1 MAKSPRVSTR
11 GAGDPKGINPR
22 GRIATDWFVAPLSAR
37 ARQLTPQAAE
47 RMVEAASE
55 KPVRRTPRRAAAATA
70 VAAVSLAIF
79 GTGLAFAQS
88 GGVGAPGGTAAPS
101 APAGSMVFPVAGAHT
116 FGQGVGA
123 ARSGGRRHQG
133 QDIMAA
139 CGTPLVAVS
148 RAKVKFVSFQS
159 LAGNYV
165 VIRNKK
171 LHQDYMYAHLAT
183 RASVAKGQVVQPGQQ
198 IGIVGQT
205 GDATA
210 CHLHFELWLG
220 KWYRGGHPVNP
231 MPYLQTYAGY

>member
-1 MAKSPRVSTR
+1 MSNDKRVVRKPQSV
-11 GAGDPKGINPR
+11 
-22 GRIATDWFVAPLSAR
+22 VAL
-37 ARQLTPQAAE
+37 L
-47 RMVEAASE
+47 
-55 KPVRRTPRRAAAATA
+55 AAATMTA
-70 VAAVSLAIF
+70 TVVLGSQ
-79 GTGLAFAQS
+79 LAFAQS
-88 GGVGAPGGTAAPS
+88 GGVGSPGSTTTPTTPTAPTGA
-101 APAGSMVFPVAGAHT
+101 MIFPVAGPHT
-116 FGQGVGA
+116 LGDGFGA
-123 ARSGGRRHQG
+123 ARSGHTHQG

-171 LHQDYMYAHLAT
+171 VHQDYMYAHLAA
-183 RASVAKGQVVQPGQQ
+183 RASVTKGTVVQPGQQ

-231 MPYLQTYAGY
+231 LPYLQTYQGYKS

>member
-1 MAKSPRVSTR
+1 VSNDKQVSP
-11 GAGDPKGINPR
+11 K
-22 GRIATDWFVAPLSAR
+22 
-37 ARQLTPQAAE
+37 
-47 RMVEAASE
+47 
-55 KPVRRTPRRAAAATA
+55 PRRVALVAAAALALSVVGTQTA
-70 VAAVSLAIF
+70 L
-79 GTGLAFAQS
+79 AQS
-88 GGVGAPGGTAAPS
+88 GGVGTPGGTTTDPSTTTPAAP
-101 APAGSMVFPVAGAHT
+101 GSMIFPVAGAHT
-116 FGQGVGA
+116 FGDGFGA
-123 ARSGGRRHQG
+123 ARKGHTHQG

-183 RASVAKGQVVQPGQQ
+183 PASVAKGTVVQPGQQ

-220 KWYRGGHPVNP
+220 KWYRGGHPVDP
-231 MPYLQTYAGY
+231 MPYLQTYQGYKA

>member
-1 MAKSPRVSTR
+1 MS
-11 GAGDPKGINPR
+11 
-22 GRIATDWFVAPLSAR
+22 
-37 ARQLTPQAAE
+37 
-47 RMVEAASE
+47 EAASD
-55 KPVRRTPRRAAAATA
+55 KPLSRTHRRGAALVAALAIASAAIGTQAASAQTGGAAAPGSTTTTIPTPTSGTTA
-70 VAAVSLAIF
+70 
-79 GTGLAFAQS
+79 Q
-88 GGVGAPGGTAAPS
+88 
-101 APAGSMVFPVAGAHT
+101 VFPVAGSHT
-116 FGQGVGA
+116 LGQGFGA
-123 ARSGGRRHQG
+123 ARRGHSHKG

-148 RAKVKFVSFQS
+148 RAKVKRVRKQK

-183 RASVAKGQVVQPGQQ
+183 RASVRKGQVVQAGQQ
-198 IGIVGQT
+198 IGIVGRT

-231 MPYLQTYAGY
+231 LPYLETYQGF

>member
-1 MAKSPRVSTR
+1 
-11 GAGDPKGINPR
+11 
-22 GRIATDWFVAPLSAR
+22 
-37 ARQLTPQAAE
+37 
-47 RMVEAASE
+47 MVEAAPD
-55 KPVRRTPRRAAAATA
+55 KPVRRTPSRVVSTLAAAAA
-70 VAAVSLAIF
+70 SLALF

-88 GGVGAPGGTAAPS
+88 GGVGAPGGVAPPTTTAP
-101 APAGSMVFPVAGAHT
+101 APAGSMIFPVSGPHT

-123 ARSGGRRHQG
+123 PRSGHSHQG

-183 RASVAKGQVVQPGQQ
+183 RASVRKGQVVQPGQQ
-198 IGIVGQT
+198 IGIVGHT